1 VEFNKLTFYKQFKLM
16 NMKKLVIIAT
26 ALILM
31 AGYTVSA
38 QNKTQPHPY
47 QNSKKQD
54 QKQSMMMQKDGKMQD
69 MMNNSMCP
77 MCGQMMN
84 QDMPMKKYG
93 MMVNQLPNMQK
104 QLSLND
110 NQVEQLNDLQ
120 AGFRKQQI
128 DFQSELKKK
137 QMKLR
142 SLLDDMAPA
151 NQIEQQLQECS
162 DTKISMGVAAYETAG
177 KMKAVLSNDQQQ
189 LLKNSMMHQDGM
201 MNPEQNG
208 KMQKRDGMMNHDHD
222 EMMRNQNNQ

>member
-1 VEFNKLTFYKQFKLM
+1 MEFNKRIFNKQFKLM
-16 NMKKLVIIAT
+16 NMKKLVTIAT
-26 ALILM
+26 VLFLM
-31 AGYTVSA
+31 AGYSASA

-47 QNSKKQD
+47 QNSNKQVN
-54 QKQSMMMQKDGKMQD
+54 KQSEMMPENGKMQD

-93 MMVNQLPNMQK
+93 MMVNQLPNMQQ

-110 NQVEQLNDLQ
+110 NQVEQLNELH
-120 AGFRKQQI
+120 AGFKKQQV

-151 NQIEQQLQECS
+151 NQIELQLQECS

-177 KMKAVLSNDQQQ
+177 KMKAVLNNDQQE
-189 LLKNSMMHQDGM
+189 LLKKRMMQHNGM
-201 MNPEQNG
+201 MNPEHNG
-208 KMQKRDGMMNHDHD
+208 TMQKRDGMMNHDHD
-222 EMMRNQNNQ
+222 EMMQNQNNQ

>member
-1 VEFNKLTFYKQFKLM
+1 
-16 NMKKLVIIAT
+16 MKKLVIIAT

-47 QNSKKQD
+47 SNSKKQD
-54 QKQSMMMQKDGKMQD
+54 QKKSMMKQKDEKMQD
-69 MMNNSMCP
+69 MKNNGMCP

-120 AGFRKQQI
+120 AGFKKQQI

-142 SLLDDMAPA
+142 SLLDDMTPA